1 MAVEVEPYENEGG
14 RIMKE
19 RETCS
24 GRERESTK
32 KNILIFG
39 IRDRYEIESSN
50 LCETIRAV

>member
-1 MAVEVEPYENEGG
+1 MEE
-14 RIMKE
+14 K
-19 RETCS
+19 ETCS
-24 GRERESTK
+24 GWERESRE